1 MNKYN
6 KNYVKFIDGDILHVD
21 DFNKIYPMSMIEN
34 SILKIEICE
43 FLATNY
49 YGLVKKSLEWKILVN
64 ILSSKSHKIRMVTIL
79 ILISR
84 QKNIEEI
91 NIDFIDSKFKNFF
104 NKNIYF
110 LYEDS
115 EVSYIDSVQVFNSII
130 KFFINHLFRF
140 FRNNKIKK
148 NSSVIRAWTD
158 LDKELHN
165 DYFNDST
172 IYIYPFGINI
182 IRSLKFIKKTFIENK
197 NSSLM
202 GINYSFK
209 KLIKIIISKNRY
221 KDLSLFEYELAGM
234 ESHSKDFL
242 YFQVIYT
249 SDEYISA
256 IPVLYSNLIKQ
267 DKKIIN
273 IAHGIGIY
281 NPYNIYTK
289 FYLKN
294 EFQKNFYLK
303 FENNLEYGISEVK
316 YIRKDSILNNN
327 LETVIVFIHQANL
340 LNYRLLYE
348 KEFQERILFKL
359 NNILLSKI
367 YIKLHPNTKVNEKN
381 EILSK
386 YQNIIEIKEFD
397 LSKYNYTFLTMFS
410 SAYYD
415 LNRFGKFVFLEDNIF
430 SPKKMFNNINL
441 INYEE
446 LEYFIKKELTYN
458 EN

>member
-221 KDLSLFEYELAGM
+221 KDLSLFELILHM
-234 ESHSKDFL
+234 VL
-242 YFQVIYT
+242 V
-249 SDEYISA
+249 YI
-256 IPVLYSNLIKQ
+256 ILI
-267 DKKIIN
+267 
-273 IAHGIGIY
+273 
-281 NPYNIYTK
+281 
-289 FYLKN
+289 
-294 EFQKNFYLK
+294 
-303 FENNLEYGISEVK
+303 
-316 YIRKDSILNNN
+316 
-327 LETVIVFIHQANL
+327 
-340 LNYRLLYE
+340 
-348 KEFQERILFKL
+348 
-359 NNILLSKI
+359 I
-367 YIKLHPNTKVNEKN
+367 YI
-381 EILSK
+381 LS
-386 YQNIIEIKEFD
+386 
-397 LSKYNYTFLTMFS
+397 
-410 SAYYD
+410 
-415 LNRFGKFVFLEDNIF
+415 
-430 SPKKMFNNINL
+430 
-441 INYEE
+441 
-446 LEYFIKKELTYN
+446 FI
-458 EN
+458 

>member
-6 KNYVKFIDGDILHVD
+6 KNYVKFINGDILHIS

-64 ILSSKSHKIRMVTIL
+64 ILSSKSHKIRIITIL
-79 ILISR
+79 ILIS
-84 QKNIEEI
+84 KKKDIEEI
-91 NIDFIDSKFKNFF
+91 NIEFIDSKFKNLFD
-104 NKNIYF
+104 KNIYF
-110 LYEDS
+110 VYEHS
-115 EVSYIDSVQVFNSII
+115 EVSYIDSAQVFNSII

-148 NSSVIRAWTD
+148 NSSVIRTWTD
-158 LDKELHN
+158 LDEELHK
-165 DYFNDST
+165 DYFDDST

-221 KDLSLFEYELAGM
+221 KDLSLFEYEFSGM
-234 ESHSKDFL
+234 ESHSEDFL
-242 YFQVIYT
+242 DFEVIYT

-256 IPVLYSNLIKQ
+256 IPVLYTNLIKEN
-267 DKKIIN
+267 KKIIN
-273 IAHGIGIY
+273 VAHGIGVY

-294 EFQKNFYLK
+294 EFQKIFYIG
-303 FENNLEYGISEVK
+303 FENNSEYGVYEVK
-316 YIRKDSILNNN
+316 DIIKESVFNHN
-327 LETVIVFIHQANL
+327 LETVVVYIHQANL
-340 LNYRLLYE
+340 VNNRLLYE

-359 NNILLSKI
+359 NNIPLSKI

-386 YQNIIEIKEFD
+386 YPNIIVIKEFD
-397 LSKYNYTFLTMFS
+397 LSKYNYIFLTMFS

-446 LEYFIKKELTYN
+446 LEYFIKKELIQ
-458 EN
+458 